1 MGPSGTTAAS
11 MVGGTLFTY
20 PDNFR
25 AQKAEIAAKYSG
37 AKLTVSKDFKFGETN
52 KSAEFLKKFPLG
64 KVPAFE
70 GSDGTLLTESNAIA
84 YYVANEELRGGSDA
98 AARAQ
103 VVQWMSMADS
113 DILPAA
119 CTWVFPTMG
128 IMQFN
133 KNATERA
140 KEDIKAALKALN
152 DHLLSR
158 TFLVGER
165 LTLAD
170 IAVACTLL
178 SLYKQVLEPSLR
190 KPFLNVT
197 RWFTTVI
204 NQPNAK
210 AVIGSFTLCSKMA
223 EFDSKKF
230 AEFSGKGGDKKGK
243 EKAPKAEKKKEP
255 EKKKEKEVEPEAD
268 FPMEPK
274 KKDPLDAL
282 PKGSFD
288 LEEWKRFYSNND
300 EEPSIAWFWE
310 HFDHENYSIWKGDYK
325 YNEELTMVFMSCN
338 LIGGMFQ
345 RLEKLKKNAFASA
358 CLFGSDND
366 SSISGIW
373 VFKGQELAF
382 ELSEDWQID
391 YSSYGWRKL
400 DSKSEECKKLVHQ
413 YWKWEGDD
421 DKGRK
426 FNQGKIFKSAFPS
439 LRHHLLT

>member
-1 MGPSGTTAAS
+1 MGFPVTAAI
-11 MVGGTLFTY
+11 MVAGTLFTY

-25 AQKAEIAAKYSG
+25 AQKALIAAKYSG
-37 AKLTVSKDFKFGETN
+37 AQLTVAKDFVFGETN
-52 KSAEFLKKFPLG
+52 KTPDFLKKFPLG

-70 GSDGTLLTESNAIA
+70 GSDGVILTESNAIA

-103 VVQWMSMADS
+103 VVQWMCMADNE
-113 DILPAA
+113 ILPAS

-140 KEDIKAALKALN
+140 KEDIKAALQTLN
-152 DHLLSR
+152 DHLLTR

-178 SLYKQVLEPSLR
+178 NLYKQVLDPSFR

-197 RWFTTVI
+197 RWFTTII

-210 AVIGSFTLCSKMA
+210 SVLGSFTLCSKMA

-230 AEFSGKGGDKKGK
+230 AEFSGKGAGD
-243 EKAPKAEKKKEP
+243 EAKAPKAKAEKKKEP
-255 EKKKEKEVEPEAD
+255 EKK
-268 FPMEPK
+268 
-274 KKDPLDAL
+274 DPLDAL
-282 PKGSFD
+282 PKGTFD

-310 HFDHENYSIWKGDYK
+310 LFDHENYSIWQGDYK
-325 YNEELTMVFMSCN
+325 YKNELTMVFMSCN

-345 RLEKLKKNAFASA
+345 RLEKLKKNSFASA
-358 CLFGSDND
+358 CLFGKDND

-373 VFKGQELAF
+373 VFKGQQLAF

-391 YSSYGWRKL
+391 YASYDWKKS
-400 DSKSEECKKLVHQ
+400 DSKSEECKKKVAQ
-413 YWKWEGDD
+413 YWKWEGADAT
-421 DKGRK
+421 GRP
-426 FNQGKIFKSAFPS
+426 FNQGKILK
-439 LRHHLLT
+439 